1 MLHALLFAVALTPA
15 QVDSTIAAAE
25 RAFHDYVIPDAGAKA
40 EAMLKANEPSYRRIS
55 DPDALVKTVNA
66 DLYATTHDRHV
77 RLEYPFDASLADSTP
92 TEAEQARERRLEAF
106 SNYFFYA
113 VRRLPG
119 NVGYVDFRN
128 FSGEASAARAIDATM
143 AFLADTDA
151 LIIDL
156 RKNGGGDPR
165 TAEALEAYFFA
176 QPQQITSL
184 MVRDPKSGVTSETQ
198 QYTAA
203 MVPGQLYLNKPVYVL
218 TSGKTFS
225 CAEQFA
231 YDLHNLKRVKIVGE
245 TTGGAANPGGFE
257 SLGNGFGIFI
267 PTGRAY
273 SPVTKTNW
281 EGTGIAP
288 DVSTTAPEALLKA
301 YELALAQVRMRVKD
315 PEMIGA
321 VNRAIA
327 SPEAMLQY

>member
-15 QVDSTIAAAE
+15 QVDSTIAAAQ
-25 RAFHDYVIPDAGAKA
+25 RALQDYVLPDVAAKA
-40 EAMLKANEPSYRRIS
+40 DAMLEANEPSYRKIS
-55 DPDALVKTVNA
+55 DPQTLAETVNA
-66 DLYATTHDRHV
+66 DLYATTRDRHV
-77 RLEYPFDASLADSTP
+77 ALEYPFDASLTSSTP
-92 TEAEQARERRLEAF
+92 TEAEQARQRGLEVF
-106 SNYFFYA
+106 SNYFFYT

-128 FSGEASAARAIDATM
+128 FSGDASAARTIDATM